1 MKELFI
7 KELIY
12 KTKDF
17 LDNNQRIKLEE
28 ILTNLFSKYTVT
40 KINDESEILQ
50 VLKDNEQIL
59 NQFLSAK
66 EIEGCS
72 GRTLKYYKD
81 NINKML
87 NSINKPINEIAT
99 EDLRKYLSDYKK
111 NDDISTVTIDNIRR
125 VMSSFFTWLENEY
138 YIVKSPVRRIHKVKV
153 SKKVK

>member
-66 EIEGCS
+66 
-72 GRTLKYYKD
+72 R
-81 NINKML
+81 N
-87 NSINKPINEIAT
+87 
-99 EDLRKYLSDYKK
+99 
-111 NDDISTVTIDNIRR
+111 
-125 VMSSFFTWLENEY
+125 
-138 YIVKSPVRRIHKVKV
+138 
-153 SKKVK
+153 